1 MGARDRNPIQIRLF
15 FLKKGSHCLPLIRK
29 SKASRQGWVLSLHL
43 FPSLLCFSLWL
54 HSAASYQ
61 AARKEAVGIPA
72 RASSQHVVQDKDIL
86 FPPSF
91 HHMLGKTLFEILL
104 WPGRLDWLAW
114 VGIHEGRELGRQSST
129 YCPPLTERK
138 VLQRNKNNGPRELVE
153 RLIFRNRNRRSL
165 NHFKSSSWKQNN
177 ILV

>member
-1 MGARDRNPIQIRLF
+1 M
-15 FLKKGSHCLPLIRK
+15 SLIRK

-91 HHMLGKTLFEILL
+91 HHMLGKTFFEILL
-104 WPGRLDWLAW
+104 WQGRLDGLAW
-114 VGIHEGRELGRQSST
+114 VGTYEGRELGRQSNT
-129 YCPPLTERK
+129 YCPPWTEHK
-138 VLQRNKNNGPRELVE
+138 ILQRNKNNGFWELVE
-153 RLIFRNRNRRSL
+153 RLTFQNRNSTSL
-165 NHFKSSSWKQNN
+165 NHFKSSSSKKNN
-177 ILV
+177 ILI